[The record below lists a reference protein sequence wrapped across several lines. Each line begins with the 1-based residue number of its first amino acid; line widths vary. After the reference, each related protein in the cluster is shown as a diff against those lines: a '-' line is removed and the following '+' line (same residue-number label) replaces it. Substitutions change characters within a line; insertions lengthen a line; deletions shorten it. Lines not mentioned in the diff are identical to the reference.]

1 MSGLKIVVIGGG
13 SSYTP
18 ELIEGLL
25 NRYHE
30 MPVASL
36 WLVDIEEGKEKVEI
50 IAGLA
55 RRMIAKAGLTIEVV
69 ATLDRE
75 SALRDADFVC
85 SQFRAGCLDARIS
98 DERISLK
105 YGLIGQETNGLG
117 GFANACRTI
126 PIALEIAADMERL
139 CPDAWLLNFTNPSG
153 MVTEAILRHSRIK
166 AVGLCNVPV
175 IMQKGIT
182 TLLQCADEKEVVM
195 QVAGLNHFIFVRQIL
210 HKGKE
215 WLPEVIAEINAGRDP
230 LVPRNI
236 PPFRWPSHLLQGL
249 GMIPCAYLRY
259 YYMKDDLLRQEL
271 AEAGGEG
278 TRGEVVKQLEKIL
291 FDQYRDPHLAVK
303 PKALEGRGGQYYS
316 EAACELM
323 NAIYNDKRIIMHVN
337 TRNNGA
343 INGLPDDCAVEV
355 SSLITASGPLPLNV
369 APFPEDTLR
378 LLQLMKSFER
388 LTIEAAL
395 TGNRHTAW
403 RALMLNPLI
412 VSGEKLEL
420 ALDEVIAENR
430 QWLPAFHADPR
441 LTGRLAG
448 DLTTDRLTLRH
459 SAHFSA
465 TLSIIVDS

>member
-18 ELIEGLL
+18 ELIEGLI
-25 NRYHE
+25 NRHAE
-30 MPVASL
+30 LPVKSL

-50 IAGLA
+50 IGGLA
-55 RRMIAKAGLTIEVV
+55 RRMMAKAGLNIEVV
-69 ATLDRE
+69 TTLDRE
-75 SALRDADFVC
+75 TALKGADFVC

-126 PIALEIAADMERL
+126 PIALAIAADMERL
-139 CPDAWLLNFTNPSG
+139 CPNAWLLNFTNPSG
-153 MVTEAILRHSRIK
+153 MVTEAILRHSKIK
-166 AVGLCNVPV
+166 TVGLCNVPV
-175 IMQKGIT
+175 IMQKGVAE
-182 TLLQCADEKEVVM
+182 LLACDNENDFIM

-210 HKGKE
+210 HKGKDY
-215 WLPEVIAEINAGRDP
+215 LPEAITQITQGRDP

-236 PPFRWPSHLLQGL
+236 PAFRWPEHLLQGL
-249 GMIPCAYLRY
+249 GVIPCAYLRY

-271 AEAGGEG
+271 AEADGEG
-278 TRGEVVKQLEKIL
+278 TRGEVVQQLEKTL
-291 FDQYRDPHLAVK
+291 FSQYSDPHLSVK

-355 SSLITASGPLPLNV
+355 SSLITSSGPQPLNV
-369 APFPEDTLR
+369 AAFPEDTLR

-388 LTIEAAL
+388 LTIEAAI

-403 RALMLNPLI
+403 RALVLNPLI

-420 ALDEVIAENR
+420 ALNDIIEHNR
-430 QWLPAFHADPR
+430 RLMPAFHQ
-441 LTGRLAG
+441 
-448 DLTTDRLTLRH
+448 
-459 SAHFSA
+459 
-465 TLSIIVDS
+465 

>member
-98 DERISLK
+98 DERISLR

-271 AEAGGEG
+271 VEAGGEG

-420 ALDEVIAENR
+420 ALDEVIAENC
-430 QWLPAFHADPR
+430 QWLPAFHA
-441 LTGRLAG
+441 
-448 DLTTDRLTLRH
+448 
-459 SAHFSA
+459 
-465 TLSIIVDS
+465 

>member
-303 PKALEGRGGQYYS
+303 PKALEGRGGLYYS

-343 INGLPDDCAVEV
+343 ISGLPDDCAVEV

-430 QWLPAFHADPR
+430 QWLPTFHA
-441 LTGRLAG
+441 
-448 DLTTDRLTLRH
+448 
-459 SAHFSA
+459 
-465 TLSIIVDS
+465 

>member
-236 PPFRWPSHLLQGL
+236 PAFRWPSHLLQGL

-430 QWLPAFHADPR
+430 QWLPAFHA
-441 LTGRLAG
+441 
-448 DLTTDRLTLRH
+448 
-459 SAHFSA
+459 
-465 TLSIIVDS
+465 

>member
-55 RRMIAKAGLTIEVV
+55 RRMIARAGLTIEGV

-378 LLQLMKSFER
+378 LPQLMKSFER

-430 QWLPAFHADPR
+430 QWLPAFHA
-441 LTGRLAG
+441 
-448 DLTTDRLTLRH
+448 
-459 SAHFSA
+459 
-465 TLSIIVDS
+465 

>member
-343 INGLPDDCAVEV
+343 ISGLPDDCAVEV

-369 APFPEDTLR
+369 APSPEDTLR

-430 QWLPAFHADPR
+430 QWLPAFHA
-441 LTGRLAG
+441 
-448 DLTTDRLTLRH
+448 
-459 SAHFSA
+459 
-465 TLSIIVDS
+465 

>member
-420 ALDEVIAENR
+420 SLDEVISFYR
-430 QWLPAFHADPR
+430 HFLPAFHALPMTPPFSYSPLR
-441 LTGRLAG
+441 ALLTEASLVC
-448 DLTTDRLTLRH
+448 LLLLEKKNT
-459 SAHFSA
+459 
-465 TLSIIVDS
+465 

>member
-55 RRMIAKAGLTIEVV
+55 RRMSAKAGLTIEVV

-430 QWLPAFHADPR
+430 QWLPAFHA
-441 LTGRLAG
+441 
-448 DLTTDRLTLRH
+448 
-459 SAHFSA
+459 
-465 TLSIIVDS
+465 

>member
-1 MSGLKIVVIGGG
+1 M
-13 SSYTP
+13 
-18 ELIEGLL
+18 
-25 NRYHE
+25 
-30 MPVASL
+30 
-36 WLVDIEEGKEKVEI
+36 
-50 IAGLA
+50 
-55 RRMIAKAGLTIEVV
+55 
-69 ATLDRE
+69 
-75 SALRDADFVC
+75 
-85 SQFRAGCLDARIS
+85 
-98 DERISLK
+98 
-105 YGLIGQETNGLG
+105 
-117 GFANACRTI
+117 
-126 PIALEIAADMERL
+126 
-139 CPDAWLLNFTNPSG
+139 
-153 MVTEAILRHSRIK
+153 
-166 AVGLCNVPV
+166 
-175 IMQKGIT
+175 
-182 TLLQCADEKEVVM
+182 
-195 QVAGLNHFIFVRQIL
+195 
-210 HKGKE
+210 
-215 WLPEVIAEINAGRDP
+215 IAEINAGRDP

-236 PPFRWPSHLLQGL
+236 SPFRWPSHLLQGL

-369 APFPEDTLR
+369 APFPFPEDTLR

-430 QWLPAFHADPR
+430 QWLPAFHA
-441 LTGRLAG
+441 
-448 DLTTDRLTLRH
+448 
-459 SAHFSA
+459 
-465 TLSIIVDS
+465 

>member
-259 YYMKDDLLRQEL
+259 YHMKDDLLRQEL

-343 INGLPDDCAVEV
+343 ISGLPDDCAVEV

-430 QWLPAFHADPR
+430 QWLPTFHA
-441 LTGRLAG
+441 
-448 DLTTDRLTLRH
+448 
-459 SAHFSA
+459 
-465 TLSIIVDS
+465 

>member
-182 TLLQCADEKEVVM
+182 TLLQCADEKEVVI

-343 INGLPDDCAVEV
+343 ISGLPDDCAVEV

-412 VSGEKLEL
+412 VSGEKLER

-430 QWLPAFHADPR
+430 QWLPAFHA
-441 LTGRLAG
+441 
-448 DLTTDRLTLRH
+448 
-459 SAHFSA
+459 
-465 TLSIIVDS
+465 

>member
-105 YGLIGQETNGLG
+105 YGLIGQETNDLG

-182 TLLQCADEKEVVM
+182 TLLQCADEKEVVI

-343 INGLPDDCAVEV
+343 ISGLPDDCAVEV

-430 QWLPAFHADPR
+430 QWLPAFHA
-441 LTGRLAG
+441 
-448 DLTTDRLTLRH
+448 
-459 SAHFSA
+459 
-465 TLSIIVDS
+465 

>member
-85 SQFRAGCLDARIS
+85 SPFRAGCLDARIS
-98 DERISLK
+98 DERLSLQD
-105 YGLIGQETNGLG
+105 GLIGQETNGLG

-139 CPDAWLLNFTNPSG
+139 CPNAWLLNFTNPSG

-430 QWLPAFHADPR
+430 QWLPAFHA
-441 LTGRLAG
+441 
-448 DLTTDRLTLRH
+448 
-459 SAHFSA
+459 
-465 TLSIIVDS
+465 

>member
-271 AEAGGEG
+271 TEAGGEG

-430 QWLPAFHADPR
+430 QWLPAFHA
-441 LTGRLAG
+441 
-448 DLTTDRLTLRH
+448 
-459 SAHFSA
+459 
-465 TLSIIVDS
+465 

>member
-215 WLPEVIAEINAGRDP
+215 WLPEVIAEINTGRDP

-343 INGLPDDCAVEV
+343 ISGLPDDCAVEV

-412 VSGEKLEL
+412 VSGEMLEL

-430 QWLPAFHADPR
+430 QWLPAFHA
-441 LTGRLAG
+441 
-448 DLTTDRLTLRH
+448 
-459 SAHFSA
+459 
-465 TLSIIVDS
+465 

>member
-337 TRNNGA
+337 TRINGA
-343 INGLPDDCAVEV
+343 IIVFLFFFLLGVR
-355 SSLITASGPLPLNV
+355 SLITASGPLPLNV

-430 QWLPAFHADPR
+430 QWLPAFHA
-441 LTGRLAG
+441 
-448 DLTTDRLTLRH
+448 
-459 SAHFSA
+459 
-465 TLSIIVDS
+465 

>member
-388 LTIEAAL
+388 LAIEAAL

-430 QWLPAFHADPR
+430 QWLPAFHA
-441 LTGRLAG
+441 
-448 DLTTDRLTLRH
+448 
-459 SAHFSA
+459 
-465 TLSIIVDS
+465 

>member
-1 MSGLKIVVIGGG
+1 
-13 SSYTP
+13 
-18 ELIEGLL
+18 
-25 NRYHE
+25 
-30 MPVASL
+30 
-36 WLVDIEEGKEKVEI
+36 
-50 IAGLA
+50 
-55 RRMIAKAGLTIEVV
+55 
-69 ATLDRE
+69 
-75 SALRDADFVC
+75 
-85 SQFRAGCLDARIS
+85 
-98 DERISLK
+98 
-105 YGLIGQETNGLG
+105 
-117 GFANACRTI
+117 
-126 PIALEIAADMERL
+126 
-139 CPDAWLLNFTNPSG
+139 
-153 MVTEAILRHSRIK
+153 
-166 AVGLCNVPV
+166 
-175 IMQKGIT
+175 
-182 TLLQCADEKEVVM
+182 M

-236 PPFRWPSHLLQGL
+236 SPFRWPSHLLQGL

-355 SSLITASGPLPLNV
+355 SSLITASGPLPLSV

-430 QWLPAFHADPR
+430 QWLPAFHA
-441 LTGRLAG
+441 
-448 DLTTDRLTLRH
+448 
-459 SAHFSA
+459 
-465 TLSIIVDS
+465 

>member
-259 YYMKDDLLRQEL
+259 YYMKDDLLRQKL

-343 INGLPDDCAVEV
+343 ISGLPDDCAVEV

-430 QWLPAFHADPR
+430 QWLPAFHA
-441 LTGRLAG
+441 
-448 DLTTDRLTLRH
+448 
-459 SAHFSA
+459 
-465 TLSIIVDS
+465 

>member
-236 PPFRWPSHLLQGL
+236 SPFRWPSHLLQGL

-316 EAACELM
+316 EAACERM

-343 INGLPDDCAVEV
+343 ISGLPDDCAVEV

-430 QWLPAFHADPR
+430 QWLPAFHA
-441 LTGRLAG
+441 
-448 DLTTDRLTLRH
+448 
-459 SAHFSA
+459 
-465 TLSIIVDS
+465 

>member
-323 NAIYNDKRIIMHVN
+323 NAIYKDKRIIMHVN

-343 INGLPDDCAVEV
+343 ISGLPDDCAVEV
-355 SSLITASGPLPLNV
+355 SSLITASGPRYLSMPV
-369 APFPEDTLR
+369 PGR
-378 LLQLMKSFER
+378 Y
-388 LTIEAAL
+388 
-395 TGNRHTAW
+395 
-403 RALMLNPLI
+403 
-412 VSGEKLEL
+412 
-420 ALDEVIAENR
+420 
-430 QWLPAFHADPR
+430 PAFAAADE
-441 LTGRLAG
+441 
-448 DLTTDRLTLRH
+448 
-459 SAHFSA
+459 
-465 TLSIIVDS
+465 II

>member
-395 TGNRHTAW
+395 TGNRHTSW

-412 VSGEKLEL
+412 VSGEMLEL

-430 QWLPAFHADPR
+430 QWLPAFHA
-441 LTGRLAG
+441 
-448 DLTTDRLTLRH
+448 
-459 SAHFSA
+459 
-465 TLSIIVDS
+465 

>member
-75 SALRDADFVC
+75 IALRDADFVC

-430 QWLPAFHADPR
+430 QWLPAFHA
-441 LTGRLAG
+441 
-448 DLTTDRLTLRH
+448 
-459 SAHFSA
+459 
-465 TLSIIVDS
+465 

>member
-343 INGLPDDCAVEV
+343 ISGLPDDCAVEV
-355 SSLITASGPLPLNV
+355 SLLITASGPLPLNV

-430 QWLPAFHADPR
+430 QWLPAFHA
-441 LTGRLAG
+441 
-448 DLTTDRLTLRH
+448 
-459 SAHFSA
+459 
-465 TLSIIVDS
+465 

>member
-13 SSYTP
+13 SSY
-18 ELIEGLL
+18 IEGLL

-343 INGLPDDCAVEV
+343 ISGLPDDCAVEV

-430 QWLPAFHADPR
+430 QRLPAFHA
-441 LTGRLAG
+441 
-448 DLTTDRLTLRH
+448 
-459 SAHFSA
+459 
-465 TLSIIVDS
+465 

>member
-1 MSGLKIVVIGGG
+1 
-13 SSYTP
+13 
-18 ELIEGLL
+18 
-25 NRYHE
+25 
-30 MPVASL
+30 
-36 WLVDIEEGKEKVEI
+36 
-50 IAGLA
+50 
-55 RRMIAKAGLTIEVV
+55 
-69 ATLDRE
+69 
-75 SALRDADFVC
+75 
-85 SQFRAGCLDARIS
+85 
-98 DERISLK
+98 
-105 YGLIGQETNGLG
+105 
-117 GFANACRTI
+117 
-126 PIALEIAADMERL
+126 
-139 CPDAWLLNFTNPSG
+139 
-153 MVTEAILRHSRIK
+153 
-166 AVGLCNVPV
+166 
-175 IMQKGIT
+175 
-182 TLLQCADEKEVVM
+182 M

-259 YYMKDDLLRQEL
+259 YYMKTICCAGEL

-278 TRGEVVKQLEKIL
+278 TRGEVVKQLEKSCL
-291 FDQYRDPHLAVK
+291 TSTATRTAVK

-343 INGLPDDCAVEV
+343 ISGLPDDCAVEV

-430 QWLPAFHADPR
+430 QWLPAFHA
-441 LTGRLAG
+441 
-448 DLTTDRLTLRH
+448 
-459 SAHFSA
+459 
-465 TLSIIVDS
+465 